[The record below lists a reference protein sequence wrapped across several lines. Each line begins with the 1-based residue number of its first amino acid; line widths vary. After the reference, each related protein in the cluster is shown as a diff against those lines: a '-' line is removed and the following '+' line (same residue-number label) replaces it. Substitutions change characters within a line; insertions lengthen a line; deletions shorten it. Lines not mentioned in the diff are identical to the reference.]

1 MQTLSREMSLLPECV
16 VGVLI
21 RGRLDTWRRLLAKAL
36 IEVEEFREQDTLNGV
51 AIADNVMNNEDKPV
65 QLWGKME
72 QAGAQQGSLREIK
85 REASLLL
92 DEGASGGELL
102 RRRQRREVGHRK
114 REREARLYYLRRGA
128 IERRERR
135 SPEMVTIQKGLK
147 TLLKSSLVQVA
158 GNLNDNRGIVDSR
171 IRL

>member
-1 MQTLSREMSLLPECV
+1 MSLLPECV
-16 VGVLI
+16 VGVLV
-21 RGRLDTWRRLLAKAL
+21 RGRLDVWRRLLTKAP

-72 QAGAQQGSLREIK
+72 QADMQQGSLGEIE

-92 DEGASGGELL
+92 DEGACGGELL
-102 RRRQRREVGHRK
+102 GRRQRREVGHRK
-114 REREARLYYLRRGA
+114 RERGARLHHLHRGA
-128 IERRERR
+128 VECRERR
-135 SPEMVTIQKGLK
+135 SPEMVPIQKCLQ
-147 TLLKSSLVQVA
+147 TLLKSDLVQVA

-171 IRL
+171 IGL